1 MSIKFFNVPF
11 GSLFASILVLT
22 SCLPSDDA
30 LTNDTTASNK
40 SVAELSGSW
49 SGRFCEQDQSE
60 GYYQDKVTFDTLTN
74 TAIISTNYYF
84 DANCLILI
92 EEIDSQT
99 SWFTLGETITT
110 DSGLTARE
118 IDVFQT
124 EDMMPPV
131 QYSIYRIDGDVLYLG
146 DSTDIEYTGTTED
159 RPTSLDF
166 ESSQTRF

>member
-1 MSIKFFNVPF
+1 VSIKYFSVLSR
-11 GSLFASILVLT
+11 SLFASTLVFT
-22 SCLPSDDA
+22 SCLPSEDA

-40 SVAELSGSW
+40 SVAEISGSW

-60 GYYQDKVTFDTLTN
+60 GYYQEKATFDALTN
-74 TAIISTNYYF
+74 TVLSSTNYYS

-99 SWFTLGETITT
+99 YWYALGETITT

-118 IDVFQT
+118 IDIFQT
-124 EDMMPPV
+124 EEMMPPV
-131 QYSIYRIDGDVLYLG
+131 QYSIYRIDGDVLYFG
-146 DSTDIEYTGTTED
+146 DATDIEYTGTIED

-166 ESSQTRF
+166 ESSQNRF